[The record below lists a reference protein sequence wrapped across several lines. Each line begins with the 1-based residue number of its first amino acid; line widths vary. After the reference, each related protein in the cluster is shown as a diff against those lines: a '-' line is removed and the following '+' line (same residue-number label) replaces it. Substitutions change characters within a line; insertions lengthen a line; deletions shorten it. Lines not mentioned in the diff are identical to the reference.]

1 MAAKKDHGSSGGRER
16 SAKFPILRQE
26 RRKQAFSVFGG
37 AVEKAGD
44 SESATALAEL
54 LVPDPGLARA
64 LTHGFHSYA
73 GRMHPST
80 ARVAIERFSQPGQDV
95 LDPFCGSG
103 TVLVEAM
110 AVGRKAKGSDASPL
124 AVIIARVRSTTL
136 GPEGRARLV
145 ESARQIAEEAAERA
159 RKRQRPDIPVWAS
172 REKDRFFPHVALELY
187 GLRAL
192 IGETKEDDVGR
203 ALRACLSSILVKFM
217 RGSDE
222 DEARRIGRGVPS
234 HFFASRA
241 EELARG
247 LEALERRTPAGTP
260 APEIHVADARN
271 LSAWG
276 ARRLCRRRTIA
287 GGLARPSEAS
297 GEGAAGGGPK
307 GGANPSRAPMSDGLA
322 ANGFDL
328 ILSSPPYAGT
338 YDYAEHHD
346 VRFLWLGLPRANLD
360 RVQVG
365 ARDEGLGSAA
375 QRWHQDRRRWLS
387 EMARVVR
394 RGAAII
400 LQVGDGVV
408 AGAPEDAAS
417 AVEDEARRLGLVP
430 VARVSQARP
439 PHDYRLRQIFA
450 GRPRREHI
458 VLLRKGG

>member
-1 MAAKKDHGSSGGRER
+1 MERVKRRDHQSAGGKGSHPGE
-16 SAKFPILRQE
+16 PVLRVE

-37 AVEKAGD
+37 AIERAGEG
-44 SESATALAEL
+44 ESAAALAEML
-54 LVPDPGLARA
+54 APDPGLARA

-80 ARVAIERFSQPGQDV
+80 ARVAVARFSQPGQDV

-110 AVGRKAKGSDASPL
+110 AAGRKAVGSDASPL

-136 GPEGRARLV
+136 GAEGRQRLV
-145 ESARQIAEEAAERA
+145 ESARQIAEAAAERA
-159 RKRQRPDIPVWAS
+159 RKRTRPEIPGWA
-172 REKDRFFPHVALELY
+172 REENDRFFPHVALELY

-217 RGSDE
+217 RGSDQ
-222 DEARRIGRGVPS
+222 DETRRIGRGVPS
-234 HFFASRA
+234 RFFAGRA
-241 EELARG
+241 EELALG

-260 APEIHVADARN
+260 VPQIRVADARD
-271 LSAWG
+271 L
-276 ARRLCRRRTIA
+276 
-287 GGLARPSEAS
+287 GLLDSEA
-297 GEGAAGGGPK
+297 
-307 GGANPSRAPMSDGLA
+307 
-322 ANGFDL
+322 FYL

-346 VRFLWLGLPRANLD
+346 VRFLWLGLSREKLD

-375 QRWHQDRRRWLS
+375 ERWRQDRRRWLS
-387 EMARVVR
+387 EMARVAR
-394 RGAAII
+394 RGAAIL

-408 AGAPEDAAS
+408 AGAPEDAAA
-417 AVEDEARRLGLVP
+417 AVEHEARHLGLAP

-450 GRPRREHI
+450 GHPRREHI
-458 VLLRKGG
+458 VMLRKS

>member
-1 MAAKKDHGSSGGRER
+1 MAAKKDQGKAGKHGSPTK
-16 SAKFPILRQE
+16 APALRQE

-37 AVEKAGD
+37 AVERAGD
-44 SESATALAEL
+44 GESAAALAEL
-54 LVPDPGLARA
+54 LAPDPGLARA

-80 ARVAIERFSQPGQDV
+80 ARVAIARFSQPGQDV

-110 AVGRKAKGSDASPL
+110 AAGRKAVGSDASPL
-124 AVIIARVRSTTL
+124 AAIVARVRSTTL
-136 GPEGRARLV
+136 GPEGRQRLV

-159 RKRQRPDIPVWAS
+159 RKRQRPDIPSWAGG
-172 REKDRFFPHVALELY
+172 EKDRFFPHVAFELY
-187 GLRAL
+187 GLREL

-222 DEARRIGRGVPS
+222 AEARRIGRGVPS

-260 APEIHVADARN
+260 APQIQVADARD

-276 ARRLCRRRTIA
+276 ARRLCRRRTIV
-287 GGLARPSEAS
+287 GGD
-297 GEGAAGGGPK
+297 G
-307 GGANPSRAPMSDGLA
+307 NPSRVPMSDGLA
-322 ANGFDL
+322 ARGFDL

-365 ARDEGLGSAA
+365 ARDDGLGSAA
-375 QRWHQDRRRWLS
+375 QRWHHDRQRWLS
-387 EMARVVR
+387 EMARVAR

-408 AGAPEDAAS
+408 AGAPEDAAR

-439 PHDYRLRQIFA
+439 PHDYRLRQIFE
-450 GRPRREHI
+450 GRPRREHV
-458 VLLRKGG
+458 VLLRKV